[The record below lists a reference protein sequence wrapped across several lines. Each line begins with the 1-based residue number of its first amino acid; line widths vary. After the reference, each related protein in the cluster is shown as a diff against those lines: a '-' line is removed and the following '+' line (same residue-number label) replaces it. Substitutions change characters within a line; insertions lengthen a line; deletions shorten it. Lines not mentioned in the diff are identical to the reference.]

1 MFVTLLSAPAL
12 LMASIF
18 TAVGFLVPGNSE
30 PALPSTAPAVYA
42 VVDSAAAPAPVP
54 TPRIYPTN
62 REVGIIRPESTPTPE
77 TYSGQKLSPAV
88 PRRIARW
95 ENEIL
100 AAAARHELDPN
111 LIAALMQ
118 TESAGD
124 PEAVSHANAVGL
136 LQVIDGPT
144 DPAAN
149 VLVGTKMLAHN
160 LRLFD
165 EDLEL
170 ALAAYNAGARNVL
183 RYKGVPPF
191 AETEAHIARTLAS
204 YERYRRNS

>member
-1 MFVTLLSAPAL
+1 MFVTFLSVPAL
-12 LMASIF
+12 LTASIF
-18 TAVGFLVPGNSE
+18 TAVGFLVPGNGE
-30 PALPSTAPAVYA
+30 PALPSTAPAVHAVADYA
-42 VVDSAAAPAPVP
+42 AVPAPVP
-54 TPRIYPTN
+54 TPRLYPTN

-77 TYSGQKLSPAV
+77 SYTGQQLGPAV

-100 AAAARHELDPN
+100 AAAAQHKVDPN

-118 TESAGD
+118 TESEGD
-124 PEAVSHANAVGL
+124 PEALSGANAVGL

-149 VLVGTKMLAHN
+149 VLMGTKMLAHN

-170 ALAAYNAGARNVL
+170 ALAAFNAGSRIVL
-183 RYKGVPPF
+183 RF
-191 AETEAHIARTLAS
+191 
-204 YERYRRNS
+204 